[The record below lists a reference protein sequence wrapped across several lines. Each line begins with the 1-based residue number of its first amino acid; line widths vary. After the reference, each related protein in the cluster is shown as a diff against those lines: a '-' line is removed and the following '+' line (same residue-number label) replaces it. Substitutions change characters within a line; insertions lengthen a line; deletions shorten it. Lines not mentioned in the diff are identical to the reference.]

1 MSKCC
6 LTLHLALYDR
16 ASLLARPPSLPCPQK
31 LRAPR
36 GKGAADVV
44 FTEAPRFNSLL
55 RPREYVTCDA
65 ESRKDRFFV
74 CKSVLVEDGPLQKAA
89 KGHVRANLLFAMR
102 VSPALDSEGRPGA
115 SHLQVGDE
123 HAHQQGV
130 DWRRRLCRGHAHRE
144 AGAACGSNAET
155 ATQKLEMRRLC
166 PCHTL
171 MVLILSTHSPLR

>member
-1 MSKCC
+1 MEGKRIIDPFPREKHS
-6 LTLHLALYDR
+6 LHVK
-16 ASLLARPPSLPCPQK
+16 K

-115 SHLQVGDE
+115 SHLQMVNWLDLGANTVPPLVSNAVTE
-123 HAHQQGV
+123 RWYFPGVVRRLNRHLRERGLAPQQQG
-130 DWRRRLCRGHAHRE
+130 GG
-144 AGAACGSNAET
+144 AGGVAGGAKS
-155 ATQKLEMRRLC
+155 
-166 PCHTL
+166 
-171 MVLILSTHSPLR
+171 